1 MTLTVCVIGGLSGYL
16 ISNIN
21 FFSFNK
27 SLNYYLFSFFSSSIW
42 FIPPLSTIGV
52 TYYPLTISFNLF
64 KNLDQGWL
72 EFFGIQQT
80 FKLFMRVSTIVQF
93 VHFNNLKIHLTL
105 FVF

>member
-1 MTLTVCVIGGLSGYL
+1 MTLTVCIIGGLLGYL

-27 SLNYYLFSFFSSSIW
+27 SLNYYLFSFFSSSMW

-52 TYYPLTISFNLF
+52 TYYPLSMSFKLF

-80 FKLFMRVSTIVQF
+80 FKLFIKVSSIVQF
-93 VHFNNLKIHLTL
+93 VQFNNLKIHLTL